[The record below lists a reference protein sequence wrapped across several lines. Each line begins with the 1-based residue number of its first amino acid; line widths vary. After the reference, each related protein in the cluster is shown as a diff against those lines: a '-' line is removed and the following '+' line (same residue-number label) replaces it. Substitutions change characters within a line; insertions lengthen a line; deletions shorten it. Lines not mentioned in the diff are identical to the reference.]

1 MPEILVVIEHR
12 KQRVAD
18 ISLQMLSKGR
28 QLADRAGADLL
39 AVAIGSD
46 VVSFSDE
53 LTRWADSVLAVE
65 NLAAGEM
72 LAEPSQEILSSVIRE
87 RKPFLVLMGHSSFG
101 IDLAPALAIE
111 LGTPLIT
118 DCIDISLVNGSV
130 RAIRSLYNGKVNA
143 VYSFTPSE
151 TIMVT
156 GRIGEF
162 PVEEGNREGKVEWI
176 DFSPEEKHDFKRFEG
191 YTEQEAAG
199 VDITQAEVL
208 ISVGRG
214 IKDKSNIEVAERLA
228 HELGGVLAC
237 SRPVADYGWL
247 PAEYQVGL
255 SGKTVNPKL
264 YLALGISGAFQ
275 HIVGMKGAKM
285 IIAVN
290 RDNKAPIFRVA
301 DYGIVDDIFK
311 VIPLLVQK
319 ISELRN

>member
-1 MPEILVVIEHR
+1 MPIILVVIEHR
-12 KQRVAD
+12 KQKIAD

-28 QLADRAGADLL
+28 QLADQAGADLL

-46 VVSFSDE
+46 VISFSDE

-65 NLAAGEM
+65 NLEAGEM
-72 LAEPSQEILSSVIRE
+72 LAEPSQEILTSIIRE

-101 IDLAPALAIE
+101 IDLAPALAIK
-111 LGTPLIT
+111 LGTPLLT
-118 DCIDISLVNGSV
+118 DCIDIALENGSV
-130 RAIRSLYNGKVNA
+130 TAVRSIYNGKLNA
-143 VYSFTPSE
+143 VYSFAPSG
-151 TIMVT
+151 TVMVT

-162 PVEEGNREGKVEWI
+162 PVEEGNREGKVEQVNI
-176 DFSPEEKHDFKRFEG
+176 SLESNFDSKRFDG

-199 VDITQAEVL
+199 VDISQAEVL
-208 ISVGRG
+208 VSIGRG
-214 IKDKSNIEVAERLA
+214 IKDKNNIEIAERLA

-237 SRPVADYGWL
+237 SRPIADYGWL
-247 PAEYQVGL
+247 PSEYQVGL

-285 IIAVN
+285 IVAVN
-290 RDNKAPIFRVA
+290 RDGRAPIFRVA
-301 DYGIVDDIFK
+301 DYGVVDDLFK
-311 VIPLLVQK
+311 IIPLLVQK